1 MCSPQCLLEDLCPL
15 SFKHLYVSV
24 PGFQMPQY
32 FCDLSITL
40 MLLYRIIFMHYGTYV
55 SQLRKRKGVLNLT
68 DVLNTG
74 FSSPSKSQKSSRKGG
89 SWEDTENA
97 ELVIAELQ
105 VDINRRNCKGP
116 AVISPCMRFR
126 RLMNIPEIH
135 AGDLEKAWL
144 SVNLAIGLQ

>member
-1 MCSPQCLLEDLCPL
+1 
-15 SFKHLYVSV
+15 
-24 PGFQMPQY
+24 
-32 FCDLSITL
+32 

-105 VDINRRNCKGP
+105 VDINRLC
-116 AVISPCMRFR
+116 
-126 RLMNIPEIH
+126 
-135 AGDLEKAWL
+135 
-144 SVNLAIGLQ
+144 